1 MGLPTCDF
9 MNATDDSP
17 LRPIE
22 RNIRKRQLSR
32 DKNETPRHIR
42 KGSSGKIQF
51 KKFYESFKLKNTVRN
66 LRKVSYFS
74 F

>member
-22 RNIRKRQLSR
+22 RNIRKRQLSP

-42 KGSSGKIQF
+42 KGSSRKILLKKSKNFNKVKSLKIQ
-51 KKFYESFKLKNTVRN
+51 SAI
-66 LRKVSYFS
+66 
-74 F
+74 